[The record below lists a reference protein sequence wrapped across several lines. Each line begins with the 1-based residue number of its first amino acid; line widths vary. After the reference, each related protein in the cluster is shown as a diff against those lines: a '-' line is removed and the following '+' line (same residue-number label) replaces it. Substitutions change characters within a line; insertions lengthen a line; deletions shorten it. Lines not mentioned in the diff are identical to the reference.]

1 MPPRTKAALSSSKTT
16 FMSSRMKT
24 SLSPCT
30 KTSLP
35 LVILPVILLYNSAKL
50 QYFLQY
56 LAVDFQDCRITL
68 RTQALTLF
76 SLKLLRGCV
85 RMGTSHTFTI
95 KHISGYGRGIVYSTF
110 PLRSLLI
117 IYRGNVRF
125 KRSSYISQNG

>member
-1 MPPRTKAALSSSKTT
+1 MGGRDGIIINYCIFDYFGVFWASEQCVFGL
-16 FMSSRMKT
+16 MVYSRY
-24 SLSPCT
+24 S
-30 KTSLP
+30 
-35 LVILPVILLYNSAKL
+35 
-50 QYFLQY
+50 
-56 LAVDFQDCRITL
+56 
-68 RTQALTLF
+68 TQALTLF

>member
-1 MPPRTKAALSSSKTT
+1 MWACKGHIYLNIYALCMWACIVHTYLNIYALYMPTCIGHT
-16 FMSSRMKT
+16 
-24 SLSPCT
+24 
-30 KTSLP
+30 
-35 LVILPVILLYNSAKL
+35 
-50 QYFLQY
+50 Y
-56 LAVDFQDCRITL
+56 LDIYAHTCPHVS
-68 RTQALTLF
+68 QALTLF